1 MAMMPLPGSNDP
13 RLPKNFRLDPPG
25 YTRHTVEGTGGQML
39 GTGRP
44 GGFDGR
50 GFHGHDPRD
59 GRKQTEGLLSAFFPG
74 QQDALA
80 QQLAA
85 GFGGGLK
92 KWNGIL
98 GQTYSDMKITPNPL
112 DYPRGKPDDRSHDHD
127 RDRHDG
133 DHGKPDPSDP
143 NDPGYNP
150 FGHDGTAPWLGGMMQ
165 AANPQMFGAMQQPM
179 IQGPA
184 VASPMMQ
191 SGMQP
196 QVSNGL
202 SPQVMAMLRARF
214 GGR

>member
-1 MAMMPLPGSNDP
+1 MAMMPIPGSNDP
-13 RLPKNFRLDPPG
+13 RLPKNFKLDPPA
-25 YTRHTVEGTGGQML
+25 YTRNSVEGTGGQML
-39 GTGRP
+39 WMSRP
-44 GGFDGR
+44 DDFGHR

-59 GRKQTEGLLSAFFPG
+59 VKDQPGLLSAFFPG
-74 QQDALA
+74 QQNALA

-98 GQTYSDMKITPNPL
+98 GQTYSDMTMTPNPL
-112 DYPRGKPDDRSHDHD
+112 GYPRVKPDDRSHDHD
-127 RDRHDG
+127 HDRDRHGDG
-133 DHGKPDPSDP
+133 RDKPDGK
-143 NDPGYNP
+143 DPGYDP
-150 FGHDGTAPWLGGMMQ
+150 WGHDGAAPWLGGMMQ
-165 AANPQMFGAMQQPM
+165 TANPQMFGAMQPPM

-191 SGMQP
+191 P
-196 QVSNGL
+196 KASNGL